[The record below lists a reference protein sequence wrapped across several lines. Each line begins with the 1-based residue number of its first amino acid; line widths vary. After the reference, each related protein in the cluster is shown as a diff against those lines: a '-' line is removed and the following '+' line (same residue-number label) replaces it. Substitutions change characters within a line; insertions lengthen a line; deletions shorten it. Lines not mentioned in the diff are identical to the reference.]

1 MVCQTRYGG
10 EGQEGHTDLVKRV
23 LDDGLNEVGRRVEG
37 THHGVFDVEVD
48 AGLLWVDADLDGIVY
63 CPVEGERE
71 LCGEWECTNY
81 RLTGTRMLSKRTAEG
96 LIVVRS
102 MSELGRTA
110 EQSPMPRDFVYYA
123 CRTTYSTNEPGFFV
137 CHQV

>member
-1 MVCQTRYGG
+1 M
-10 EGQEGHTDLVKRV
+10 
-23 LDDGLNEVGRRVEG
+23 
-37 THHGVFDVEVD
+37 FDVEVD

>member
-1 MVCQTRYGG
+1 M
-10 EGQEGHTDLVKRV
+10 
-23 LDDGLNEVGRRVEG
+23 
-37 THHGVFDVEVD
+37 FDVEVD

-110 EQSPMPRDFVYYA
+110 EQSPMQVQCRVILTLRMPYYERA
-123 CRTTYSTNEPGFFV
+123 GILRLPPSLMAPAAVIC
-137 CHQV
+137 